1 MELRGVYVR
10 SAVEA
15 DAEAIC
21 DVVHSAFTKYQQD
34 LGQTGKVSA
43 LKENADDIR
52 RDIRS
57 KHVLI
62 GMLDGRIIG
71 SVRYEI
77 LPSAGGP
84 VAYLSRFGVL
94 GDYQGSGMGGILIKR
109 VEDECRAQGARA
121 IALHTSSRMTYLVC
135 FYYRNGYFIHSTST
149 ARGYIRALM
158 VRELDAGDYDLSPVF
173 AR

>member
-1 MELRGVYVR
+1 MEQRGVYVR
-10 SAVEA
+10 DAVESDA
-15 DAEAIC
+15 DIIC

-34 LGQTGKVSA
+34 LGSTGKVAA
-43 LKENADDIR
+43 LNETADDIR

-57 KHVLI
+57 KHVLV
-62 GMLDGRIIG
+62 GLMDGKLVG

-77 LPSAGGP
+77 MPSAGGP

-109 VEDECRAQGARA
+109 VEDECRALGARA

-149 ARGYIRALM
+149 ARGYIRALL
-158 VRELDAGDYDLSPVF
+158 VRELDAGDYDLSPAF
-173 AR
+173 AK